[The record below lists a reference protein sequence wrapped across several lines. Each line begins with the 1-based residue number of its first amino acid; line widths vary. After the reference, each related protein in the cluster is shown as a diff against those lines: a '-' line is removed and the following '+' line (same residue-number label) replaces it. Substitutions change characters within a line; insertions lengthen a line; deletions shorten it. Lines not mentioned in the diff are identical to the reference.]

1 MGKDVDPMKR
11 CNPGSLRGS
20 WLCAVF
26 CDSSWQG
33 GSSFAVVQ
41 VNKAHELLLSYIRL
55 QVHIRAHHAVTAPPN
70 AEVSLNCSQSINLTY
85 LAPESGHTTVHHT
98 GLKPSVEGVE
108 RLGTRVQGQ
117 SVGFRVCCMSPL
129 DITTQGSLPSSKIPG
144 RVASC
149 KHISIFLE
157 GSVIGFMSG
166 SHFGSIFKNSHQ
178 CVLDNM
184 QTD

>member
-1 MGKDVDPMKR
+1 M
-11 CNPGSLRGS
+11 
-20 WLCAVF
+20 
-26 CDSSWQG
+26 
-33 GSSFAVVQ
+33 VQ

-129 DITTQGSLPSSKIPG
+129 DITHYTRFI
-144 RVASC
+144 A
-149 KHISIFLE
+149 II
-157 GSVIGFMSG
+157 
-166 SHFGSIFKNSHQ
+166 
-178 CVLDNM
+178 
-184 QTD
+184 